1 MQLELLAHP
10 GEDTS
15 DLLARFSRLLRLI
28 DVPLS
33 LKKRVI
39 DDPSVQTPALRVEGS
54 NYPFA
59 ASASDE
65 ELLELLDELID
76 PV

>member
-1 MQLELLAHP
+1 MQLELLVHP
-10 GEDTS
+10 VEDTG
-15 DLLARFSRLLRLI
+15 DLLARLARLLRLF
-28 DVPLS
+28 DYPLS
-33 LKKRVI
+33 LKKRVVA
-39 DDPSVQTPALRVEGS
+39 DPSVPTPALRVEGS

>member
-1 MQLELLAHP
+1 MQLELLVYP

-15 DLLARFSRLLRLI
+15 DLLARLSRLLRLI
-28 DVPLS
+28 DTPLS
-33 LKKRVI
+33 LKKRVVA
-39 DDPSVQTPALRVEGS
+39 DPSVPTPALRVEG
-54 NYPFA
+54 NDYPFA